1 MTDFDPDT
9 AEQDF
14 FNQSDDPIPSG
25 GYTLQPVVGIGG
37 SSGAIEALQSLL
49 ASVPPDSGLA
59 YVVILHLSRDHES
72 TLAELLQRSTPMRV
86 IQVQHDQQIEPDTV
100 YVIPP
105 RYALQTMDGQ
115 IQLADL
121 PHERHRHVAVDLFF
135 RALADTHGPH
145 AVAVVLSG
153 ADGDGAS
160 GIKRIKERG
169 GLTIVQDPQEAGH
182 GGMPRSAIA
191 TGMVDWVLPVVEI
204 GPRIVDYVG
213 REQTVRLPPE
223 QEPPAAGAGRVP
235 LDESAL
241 RDVLNL
247 LKTRTGRDFSNY
259 KRATILRR
267 IGRRMQVNAVEDM
280 GAYLACLRTRHG
292 EAAALLQD
300 LLITVTN
307 FFRDAECFAALETH
321 IPELFKDKGP
331 SDTVRVWVAACATGE
346 EAYSMAMLLSDYAR
360 ALDAPPAIQVFAS
373 DLDEEAIRVAR
384 EAIYPPTIEGD
395 VSEERLRRF
404 FVREHR
410 GYRVRR
416 ELREMVLF
424 AAHDLLKD
432 SPFSRLDLVSCRNLL
447 IYLNRDAQTR
457 VLDTFHF
464 ALRSDAL
471 LFLGSSESVD
481 DASSLFAAVDKRRRL
496 FRKRP
501 ARRVTLPVS
510 SGPGSLALALEQQS
524 DGAYGPVVAA
534 ASSFGRSAPQR
545 RPPAE
550 ADGSRSASWG
560 ELHFRLIDHLAPPSM
575 LVDEQ
580 QDVLH
585 LSAGA
590 GRFLLHGGG
599 EPSRNLMRLIHPAL
613 RIELRAALYR
623 AAQSGEAADGAPVVL
638 DMEGE
643 HKTVAVRVQP
653 VPDIASGLQLV
664 ILRNVVEAQAA
675 ALLPARFQ
683 SDAVDPVAEHLDQ
696 ELERLKSH
704 LRDTVEQYEASTEE
718 LKASNEELQAMN
730 EELRSASEEL
740 ETSRE
745 ELQSINEELTTV
757 NHELKSNV
765 DELAHA
771 NSDMHNLM
779 DATAIA
785 TIFLDRDLRIT
796 RYTPSAR
803 TLFKLIPTD
812 VGRPL
817 SDLTTELD
825 YPALSDDARRVLDRL
840 IPVETEVGKA
850 GDGWFLVRVLPYRTL
865 DDHIA
870 GVVLTFVDIS
880 ELKQAQ
886 EALRASEDRFG
897 AIVNEAAV
905 GVVQIDP
912 QGLITYTNRFYAQML
927 GYNEGELRGR
937 NLLDLV
943 HPDDREVSRRHMEEL
958 ARHHRPL
965 QFEKRCVCKGG
976 AVLWLHNSVSLLAGS
991 QPVATLL
998 VSTDISERKRAEA
1011 ALRASEERMRLVLEA
1026 AVEYAIFTTDPS
1038 GRITTWNP
1046 GAQRLLGYSE
1056 SEVIGQRSDLIFVE
1070 ADRREGAP
1078 AAEIERAVRDG
1089 RAADDRLHQRK
1100 DGSQFWASG
1109 ALMPM
1114 FGAGDTILGFV
1125 KILRDQSAQR
1135 AAQDALEASNRSKD
1149 RFLAVLSHELRN
1161 PLASVHGAALALAGE
1176 RLTEGERRRA
1186 IEIVQRQADH
1196 MRVLLDEL
1204 LDISTLR
1211 LGRMTLHLEPV
1222 HVRELVEA
1230 ALEATRHALEAAGHA
1245 LAVHLP
1251 TPDIT
1256 LVCDRVRMSQV
1267 LANLL
1272 ANAIKYTPD
1281 GGHIEV
1287 AARLLG
1293 DGEVQF
1299 TISDDGDG
1307 MEASTVESMFEMFS
1321 RNARAQAGNKGGL
1334 GIGLALVRSIV
1345 DLHGGRVVGESD
1357 GPGKGARFT
1366 VTVPV
1371 QGDPPL
1377 AEPQV
1382 AAPRTPA
1389 EDSTTPGAAEAREA
1403 GLGRRVVIADDNA
1416 DAAWPVARMLELA
1429 GYSVRV
1435 AHSGEEALMLVSEEP
1450 VDVVIL
1456 DIGLPGLSGYEVA
1469 TRLRSRPGA
1478 EALVLV
1484 AATGW
1489 GQPDDL
1495 NKAREAGFDMHFVKP
1510 LDVRSLV
1517 SELSQRLG

>member
-1 MTDFDPDT
+1 MTDFDPDH
-9 AEQDF
+9 AEQDSR
-14 FNQSDDPIPSG
+14 QELDDPIPSR
-25 GYTLQPVVGIGG
+25 GYGQQPVVGIGG
-37 SSGAIEALQSLL
+37 SSGAIDALQVLL

-86 IQVQHDQQIEPDTV
+86 IQVQHDQRVEPDTV

-105 RYALQTMDGQ
+105 RYALRTMDGQ

-121 PHERHRHVAVDLFF
+121 PQERHRHVAVDLFF

-191 TGMVDWVLPVVEI
+191 TGMVDWVLPVAEM
-204 GPRIVDYVG
+204 GARIVDYVR

-223 QEPPAAGAGRVP
+223 QEPVAAGASGVP
-235 LDESAL
+235 MDESAL

-280 GAYLACLRTRHG
+280 GTYLACLRTRPG

-307 FFRDAECFAALETH
+307 FFRDAECFAALEEH

-346 EAYSMAMLLSDYAR
+346 EAYSMAMLLSEYAR
-360 ALDAPPAIQVFAS
+360 GLDAPPAIQVFAS
-373 DLDEEAIRVAR
+373 DLDDEAIRVAR

-447 IYLNRDAQTR
+447 IYLNREAQTR

-464 ALRSDAL
+464 ALRADAL
-471 LFLGSSESVD
+471 LFLGSSESVE
-481 DASSLFAAVDKRRRL
+481 DASSLFSVVDKRRRL

-501 ARRVTLPVS
+501 ARRVMLPVS

-534 ASSFGRSAPQR
+534 APASGRPAAPQR

-550 ADGSRSASWG
+550 LDGGRSASWG
-560 ELHFRLIDHLAPPSM
+560 ELHFRLIDHLAPPSI

-580 QDVLH
+580 QDILH
-585 LSAGA
+585 LSAAA
-590 GRFLLHGGG
+590 GHYLFHGGG
-599 EPSRNLMRLIHPAL
+599 EPSRNLMRVIHPAL

-623 AAQSGEAADGAPVVL
+623 AAQSGETAEGAPVVL
-638 DMEGE
+638 ELEGE
-643 HKTVAVRVQP
+643 RKTIAVRIQP
-653 VPDIASGLQLV
+653 VGDIASGLQLV
-664 ILRNVVEAQAA
+664 ILRNVDDVQA
-675 ALLPARFQ
+675 LDLPPAKLQ
-683 SDAVDPVAEHLDQ
+683 GDAVDPVAEHLDQ

-825 YPALSDDARRVLDRL
+825 YPALGDDARRVLDRL

-905 GVVQIDP
+905 GVVQADP

-927 GYNEGELRGR
+927 GYDEGELRGR
-937 NLLDLV
+937 NLLDLI
-943 HPDDREVSRRHMEEL
+943 HPDDREISRRHMEEL

-965 QFEKRCVCKGG
+965 QFEKRCLCKGG
-976 AVLWLHNSVSLLAGS
+976 AVIWLHNSVSLLAGS
-991 QPVATLL
+991 QPVATLV

-1011 ALRASEERMRLVLEA
+1011 ALRASEERMRLVLDA

-1046 GAQRLLGYSE
+1046 GAQRLLGYAE
-1056 SEVIGQRSDLIFVE
+1056 AEVIGQRSDLIFVE

-1161 PLASVHGAALALAGE
+1161 PLASVHGAALALAGQ
-1176 RLTEGERRRA
+1176 RLAEDEKRRA

-1196 MRVLLDEL
+1196 MR
-1204 LDISTLR
+1204 
-1211 LGRMTLHLEPV
+1211 
-1222 HVRELVEA
+1222 
-1230 ALEATRHALEAAGHA
+1230 
-1245 LAVHLP
+1245 
-1251 TPDIT
+1251 
-1256 LVCDRVRMSQV
+1256 
-1267 LANLL
+1267 
-1272 ANAIKYTPD
+1272 
-1281 GGHIEV
+1281 
-1287 AARLLG
+1287 
-1293 DGEVQF
+1293 
-1299 TISDDGDG
+1299 
-1307 MEASTVESMFEMFS
+1307 
-1321 RNARAQAGNKGGL
+1321 
-1334 GIGLALVRSIV
+1334 
-1345 DLHGGRVVGESD
+1345 
-1357 GPGKGARFT
+1357 
-1366 VTVPV
+1366 
-1371 QGDPPL
+1371 
-1377 AEPQV
+1377 
-1382 AAPRTPA
+1382 
-1389 EDSTTPGAAEAREA
+1389 
-1403 GLGRRVVIADDNA
+1403 
-1416 DAAWPVARMLELA
+1416 
-1429 GYSVRV
+1429 
-1435 AHSGEEALMLVSEEP
+1435 
-1450 VDVVIL
+1450 
-1456 DIGLPGLSGYEVA
+1456 
-1469 TRLRSRPGA
+1469 
-1478 EALVLV
+1478 
-1484 AATGW
+1484 
-1489 GQPDDL
+1489 
-1495 NKAREAGFDMHFVKP
+1495 
-1510 LDVRSLV
+1510 
-1517 SELSQRLG
+1517 

>member
-1 MTDFDPDT
+1 MTDFDPDRT
-9 AEQDF
+9 EPDALQPP
-14 FNQSDDPIPSG
+14 DDPIPSG

-37 SSGAIEALQSLL
+37 SAGAIEALQVLL
-49 ASVPPDSGLA
+49 ASVPAASGLA

-72 TLAELLQRSTPMRV
+72 TLAALLQRSTSMRV
-86 IQVQHDQQIEPDTV
+86 IQVQHDQPIEADTV

-105 RYALQTMDGQ
+105 RYALRTMDGH
-115 IQLADL
+115 IQLTDL
-121 PHERHRHVAVDLFF
+121 PQERHRHVAVDLFF

-169 GLTIVQDPQEAGH
+169 GLTIVQDPQEAGN

-191 TGMVDWVLPVVEI
+191 TGMVDWMLPVAEM
-204 GPRIVDYVG
+204 GPRIVDYVR
-213 REQTVRLPPE
+213 REQSVRLPPE
-223 QEPPAAGAGRVP
+223 HEPPAADSARTP
-235 LDESAL
+235 PDEPGL

-280 GAYLACLRTRHG
+280 GAYLACLRTRPG
-292 EAAALLQD
+292 EAVALLQD

-307 FFRDAECFAALETH
+307 FFRDPECFAALEEH
-321 IPELFKDKGP
+321 IPELFKGKGP
-331 SDTVRVWVAACATGE
+331 ADTVRVWVAACATGE
-346 EAYSMAMLLSDYAR
+346 EAYSMAMLLSEYAR
-360 ALDAPPAIQVFAS
+360 VLEAPPAIQVFAS
-373 DLDEEAIRVAR
+373 DLDDEAIRVAR
-384 EAIYPPTIEGD
+384 EAIYPPSIEGD

-447 IYLNRDAQTR
+447 IYLNREAQTR
-457 VLDTFHF
+457 MLDTFHF
-464 ALRSDAL
+464 ALHSDAL

-501 ARRVTLPVS
+501 ARRVTLPLAP
-510 SGPGSLALALEQQS
+510 GPGSLALALDPQS
-524 DGAYGPVVAA
+524 NDVHGAVVTAGSA
-534 ASSFGRSAPQR
+534 FGRGAALQR

-550 ADGSRSASWG
+550 ADGGRSASWG
-560 ELHFRLIDHLAPPSM
+560 ELHFRLIDHLAPPSI

-580 QDVLH
+580 QDILH
-585 LSAGA
+585 LSAAA
-590 GRFLLHGGG
+590 GRLLLHGGG
-599 EPSRNLMRLIHPAL
+599 EPSRNLMRVIHPAL

-623 AAQSGEAADGAPVVL
+623 AAQSGEVADGAPVVL

-643 HKTVAVRVQP
+643 RKTIALRVQP
-653 VPDIASGLQLV
+653 VGDMASGLQLV
-664 ILRNVVEAQAA
+664 ILRSVDDVQAA
-675 ALLPARFQ
+675 AMFPARLQ
-683 SDAVDPVAEHLDQ
+683 GEESDPVAEHLDQ

-825 YPALSDDARRVLDRL
+825 YPALGDDARRVLDRL
-840 IPVETEVGKA
+840 IPVETEVGKTD
-850 GDGWFLVRVLPYRTL
+850 DGWFLVRVLPYRTL

-905 GVVQIDP
+905 GVVQADP

-927 GYNEGELRGR
+927 GYDEGELRGR

-943 HPDDREVSRRHMEEL
+943 HPDDQEICQRHMEEL
-958 ARHHRPL
+958 ARHHRPFQL
-965 QFEKRCVCKGG
+965 EKRCVCKGG
-976 AVLWLHNSVSLLAGS
+976 AVIWLHNSVSLLAGS
-991 QPVATLL
+991 QPVATLV

-1026 AVEYAIFTTDPS
+1026 AVEYAIFTTDPA

-1056 SEVIGQRSDLIFVE
+1056 SEVIGQKSDLIFVE

-1114 FGAGDTILGFV
+1114 FGTGETILGFV

-1176 RLTEGERRRA
+1176 RLADDERRRA

-1211 LGRMTLHLEPV
+1211 LGRMTLRLERVRV
-1222 HVRELVEA
+1222 HDLVEA
-1230 ALEATRHALEAAGHA
+1230 ALEATRHALEAARHS

-1251 TPDIT
+1251 SPDAA

-1267 LANLL
+1267 LVNLL

-1281 GGHIEV
+1281 GGHIEL

-1293 DGEVQF
+1293 EREVQF
-1299 TISDDGDG
+1299 TVSDDGDG

-1371 QGDPPL
+1371 QGDQPSIDPFVRPPVQDTTSP
-1377 AEPQV
+1377 AAFEPQ
-1382 AAPRTPA
+1382 
-1389 EDSTTPGAAEAREA
+1389 GASA
-1403 GLGRRVVIADDNA
+1403 GPRVVIADDNA

-1435 AHSGEEALMLVSEEP
+1435 AHSGEEALALVSEQPAE
-1450 VDVVIL
+1450 VVIL

-1469 TRLRSRPGA
+1469 TRLRARPGA
-1478 EALVLV
+1478 EALLLV

-1495 NKAREAGFDMHFVKP
+1495 ARARDAGFDLHFVKP
-1510 LDVRSLV
+1510 LDVPSLV
-1517 SELSQRLG
+1517 AELSQRLG